1 MYIYIYTKYILFT
14 YIYIYMHLGY
24 PNWTTWWFHM
34 KNAGPFWMTFT
45 KTRHIG
51 RLLRELMSAMWAPR
65 MRRRQP
71 SVRRGWIP
79 YIHPWKL
86 TWNPKMEVWKM
97 ISLVKQV
104 IFRFHVNFPGCT
116 SGQIITSLRSPK
128 KKMEMFLSSK
138 VNTHLEVVGFPLPC

>member
-1 MYIYIYTKYILFT
+1 
-14 YIYIYMHLGY
+14 MHLGY

-86 TWNPKMEVWKM
+86 TMEPKNGGFWKM

-128 KKMEMFLSSK
+128 KNGNVLIFKSKYSSWSGGFS
-138 VNTHLEVVGFPLPC
+138 VAMLGFVLEGYTPEV